1 MAALSVCVPPTACM
15 QVACSYLWRLL
26 IIACAALIGH
36 LSDPKQCLDTSK
48 TITAIIVVL
57 GVLIYAL
64 GPHLVPGNKLKTAPS
79 IQEALIQAY
88 ES

>member
-1 MAALSVCVPPTACM
+1 MAALAVCVPPAACGLLTIN
-15 QVACSYLWRLL
+15 YLWRLV

-57 GVLIYAL
+57 GVLLYAL
-64 GPHLVPGNKLKTAPS
+64 V
-79 IQEALIQAY
+79 
-88 ES
+88 